1 MLRLKKKTNKGHNS
15 KLGILSKE
23 RLKTE
28 KEMLIAIHQPQYL
41 PWLGYLDKI
50 DKADVFVILD
60 NVQFKKNEWQNRN
73 RIKTSQGCQWIT
85 VPVLY
90 RFPEKISEV
99 RINNRVNWGRKHL
112 QALITNYS
120 KAPYFENY
128 KSFFEDI
135 CSRNWNHLVDINIEI
150 IKFMITS
157 LGLKTKL
164 VIASDLTLREEP
176 TERLIDI
183 CKTLGSNKYLA
194 GQDGNKY
201 MNLELFDKEGIE
213 VIFQNFKHPVYNQLF
228 GKFEPYMSAIDLL
241 FNCGDNSLDILRG
254 M

>member
-1 MLRLKKKTNKGHNS
+1 
-15 KLGILSKE
+15 
-23 RLKTE
+23 
-28 KEMLIAIHQPQYL
+28 MLIAIHQPQYL

-99 RINNRVNWGRKHL
+99 RVNNRENWGRKHL

-120 KAPYFENY
+120 KSPYFENY
-128 KSFFEDI
+128 NNFFEDI
-135 CSRNWNHLVDINIEI
+135 FNRNWDRLVDINIEI
-150 IKFMITS
+150 IKFLITA
-157 LGLKTKL
+157 LDLKTRL
-164 VIASDLTLREEP
+164 VIASDLKLREEP

-201 MNLELFDKEGIE
+201 MNLELFKKEGME
-213 VIFQNFKHPVYNQLF
+213 VIFQDFKHPVYNQLF
-228 GKFEPYMSAIDLL
+228 GEFEPYMSAIDLL
-241 FNCGDNSLDILRG
+241 FNCGDDSLAILRG
-254 M
+254 E